1 MLLRKIFSELKA
13 EIEKFRLFLVQKSR
27 KVLNLWDFLENV
39 NGSHRERNK
48 KKLVDTNR
56 MRLLELRMK
65 KELVNNNR
73 RLCYC

>member
-1 MLLRKIFSELKA
+1 MGFSGKCKWFPQGTKQE
-13 EIEKFRLFLVQKSR
+13 
-27 KVLNLWDFLENV
+27 
-39 NGSHRERNK
+39 
-48 KKLVDTNR
+48 KLVDTNR